1 MRIYAAEDVK
11 KYTLTMESIVNMISV
26 FPFMIVTYTIDDT
39 TSNWRFFVRMLDLLR
54 IMVLLRITQYIENE
68 LSRELIK
75 IIVGG
80 KYYAI
85 MKL

>member
-11 KYTLTMESIVNMISV
+11 KYTMTMESIVNMISV
-26 FPFMIVTYTIDDT
+26 FPFLIVTYTIDDT
-39 TSNWRFFVRMLDLLR
+39 TSYWRFFVRMLDLLR

-80 KYYAI
+80 KYLI
-85 MKL
+85 R